1 MSVDQ
6 EAARVISGEDR
17 GKEEEDTATCSLML
31 IITPLELQATGSGRG
46 QKRMTGNGFDFHL
59 FLNRINL
66 KGKFREAT

>member
-1 MSVDQ
+1 M
-6 EAARVISGEDR
+6 ISGEDR

-31 IITPLELQATGSGRG
+31 IITPLEQATGSGRG